1 MRLGDML
8 LQAGVVTPLQLNA
21 ALAEQQRWGG
31 KLGRILVRMG
41 ALSDELLAMALS
53 RQLNLPRADL
63 AALAAVPEPLKER
76 LDLATCDRYRVIPLA
91 WVPERRTVQ
100 LAMSDPLDVMAV
112 DDLRRRLGTG
122 LEIFV
127 VGDDALGAALRHH
140 YGAAS
145 ADSLGPADAAGGLPL
160 IDNSGNLRLPGA
172 ASRAPAAPAPPTPSR
187 APPTPPDGDDGAVA
201 ARVEEHTR
209 VVRAV
214 VELLVERGV
223 IRPGDVPTLGGA
235 SGRPVT

>member
-53 RQLNLPRADL
+53 RQLNLPRANL

-91 WVPERRTVQ
+91 WVPERRAVQ
-100 LAMSDPLDVMAV
+100 LAMSDPLDVTAV

-127 VGDDALGAALRHH
+127 VGDDALAAALRHH
-140 YGAAS
+140 YGAA
-145 ADSLGPADAAGGLPL
+145 AAESLGPADAAGGLPL

-172 ASRAPAAPAPPTPSR
+172 GRAPAAAAPPRSAP
-187 APPTPPDGDDGAVA
+187 APPTPPDGDGGIVA
-201 ARVEEHTR
+201 ARVEEHAR
-209 VVRAV
+209 VIHAV
-214 VELLVERGV
+214 VELLLERGV
-223 IRPGDVPTLGGA
+223 IRPGDAPALGGA